1 MRSYQGKSTTSLVEI
16 REYAGGLRTMT
27 NKIFFRLSWRRRKAV
42 VALAGCI
49 IGCITQ
55 GVYADEESLQS
66 QVIKL
71 SVRTIQASDPGKST
85 HESALGEAAPRN
97 IHLDNS
103 LRDLEPRLRHLPF
116 NSFRLLAQKNEVI
129 TLKSRE
135 SLQLPNGQSLM
146 FRPIYLEAKNKKM
159 GLWLSWKD
167 KDGSEILNTR
177 VHFDAQES
185 VLTGTDCSHDEG
197 LILAIQAL
205 ELERPNP
212 VHPKAISE

>member
-1 MRSYQGKSTTSLVEI
+1 
-16 REYAGGLRTMT
+16 
-27 NKIFFRLSWRRRKAV
+27 LSS
-42 VALAGCI
+42 
-49 IGCITQ
+49 ITQ
-55 GVYADEESLQS
+55 AVCADDENLDS

-71 SVRTIQASDPGKST
+71 SVRTIQASEPGKSPN
-85 HESALGEAAPRN
+85 ESAQGETAPRK
-97 IHLDNS
+97 IHLDS
-103 LRDLEPRLRHLPF
+103 ALRDLEPRLAHLPF
-116 NSFRLLAQKNEVI
+116 NSFRLLARKDEMI

-185 VLTGTDCSHDEG
+185 VLTGTDCSQNEG
-197 LILAIQAL
+197 LILAIQAV
-205 ELERPNP
+205 ELEQGNP
-212 VHPKAISE
+212 THLKAASH